1 MKRPKI
7 RSFCEKR
14 LLSKELNLRQHIM
27 LSRMGQERMSEKRG
41 NAMND
46 DQSRGERLQ
55 IMLSPEELMVL
66 DDFRFKVRMPS
77 RAAAVRELLKRGLA
91 AEGYAL
97 AVPGAKSSDYGVIG
111 SKAADAKAAAARRPS
126 AK

>member
-1 MKRPKI
+1 
-7 RSFCEKR
+7 
-14 LLSKELNLRQHIM
+14 
-27 LSRMGQERMSEKRG
+27 MS
-41 NAMND
+41 D
-46 DQSRGERLQ
+46 DQGRGERLQ
-55 IMLSPEELMVL
+55 IMLSPEELSVL

-97 AVPGAKSSDYGVIG
+97 ATYGTKSADYGVIG
-111 SKAADAKAAAARRPS
+111 KAEDGKSAGRRPS